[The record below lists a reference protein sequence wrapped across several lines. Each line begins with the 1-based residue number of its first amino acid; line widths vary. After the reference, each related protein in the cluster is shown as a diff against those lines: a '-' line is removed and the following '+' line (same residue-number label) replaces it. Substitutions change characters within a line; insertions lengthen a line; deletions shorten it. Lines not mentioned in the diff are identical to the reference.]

1 MGLAGR
7 VVTYIRGRT
16 TSPRDATSLPH
27 PGQFLTAMDARWR
40 RPTPAPLNSQTEPLI
55 FQQLE
60 IDHYV
65 GEFGGQAQWVA
76 GGTGALRVEAWP
88 GQPLLVLGRASPRA
102 ASTQVGIAEA
112 GEGIRLQVPGAG
124 VAGCMIAK
132 GQLEGAV

>member
-40 RPTPAPLNSQTEPLI
+40 RPTPAPLNPQTEPLI

-65 GEFGGQAQWVA
+65 GEFGGQAQ
-76 GGTGALRVEAWP
+76 
-88 GQPLLVLGRASPRA
+88 
-102 ASTQVGIAEA
+102 
-112 GEGIRLQVPGAG
+112 
-124 VAGCMIAK
+124 
-132 GQLEGAV
+132 